1 GFHPLVLPI
10 LYDKLKRIVNN
21 AINDVVRD
29 FHITVPLSAE
39 VFIIP
44 DPYGVLNE
52 GEIHFKSSQNLK
64 SSLEYPQS
72 KTLLGDVL
80 IYRNPCR
87 LPSDIQKVT
96 AVCCADLSDYLDV
109 IVLPTKGSCSFASML
124 SGG

>member
-52 GEIHFKSSQNLK
+52 GEIHSSGKNLPATRAI
-64 SSLEYPQS
+64 ETTPCYRR
-72 KTLLGDVL
+72 DVL